1 MIPSKLPQDFIFCF
15 GSNSTGDQGPVTAEL
30 AVKHL
35 EAEMGVAS
43 GRQGQSYGIVTIALK
58 KGFTDSRTGIRYDEH
73 FLTSTQMKV
82 NFKDLYSYAR
92 SHPGLT
98 FVVAYTKHAHSNPE
112 LGPAHNACSYNSTT
126 TCCLKITLIGSYMD
140 IPCSR
145 PKDTCCMVCIDKH
158 NQHKFFHDLI
168 KVMKI

>member
-1 MIPSKLPQDFIFCF
+1 
-15 GSNSTGDQGPVTAEL
+15 
-30 AVKHL
+30 
-35 EAEMGVAS
+35 MGVAS

-98 FVVAYTKHAHSNPE
+98 FVVAYTKHCAQQPRARSGPQRVQLQLYYNVLFEDHFDRVVYGHSMQ
-112 LGPAHNACSYNSTT
+112 PAQGHLLYGLHRQA
-126 TCCLKITLIGSYMD
+126 
-140 IPCSR
+140 
-145 PKDTCCMVCIDKH
+145 
-158 NQHKFFHDLI
+158 
-168 KVMKI
+168 